1 MIIRPY
7 TFSHLYVTVFLTTP
21 PCFGKSDVF
30 YTLTSCCLTL
40 AALLPTLAEGALLL
54 LAVRV
59 CSGRGAA
66 LAADRGR
73 FLAATR
79 GRLVAVG
86 GVGSLAVLL
95 FFSGFLLAAGACL
108 AVAEVPPLLA

>member
-1 MIIRPY
+1 M
-7 TFSHLYVTVFLTTP
+7 
-21 PCFGKSDVF
+21 
-30 YTLTSCCLTL
+30 TL

-59 CSGRGAA
+59 CSGRGVA

-108 AVAEVPPLLA
+108 AVLKFLIVSI